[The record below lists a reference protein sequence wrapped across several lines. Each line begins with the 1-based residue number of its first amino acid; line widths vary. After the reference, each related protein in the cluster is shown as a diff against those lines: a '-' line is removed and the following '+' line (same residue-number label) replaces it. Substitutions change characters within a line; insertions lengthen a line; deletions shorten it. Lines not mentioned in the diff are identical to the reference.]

1 MEHNFNNCHNMSCKN
16 KSRKIGY
23 EKGVTDSLCIA
34 EHILNNF
41 GEHCEEWG
49 ETQDG
54 ECKGKSCS
62 DCVLR
67 HAIEAIKGQL
77 N

>member
-1 MEHNFNNCHNMSCKN
+1 MEHNFDNCHNMTCKN
-16 KSRKIGY
+16 KSQNIGFT
-23 EKGVTDSLCIA
+23 KGVNDSLQKM
-34 EHILNNF
+34 EYILNNF
-41 GEHCEEWG
+41 GDHCEEWG
-49 ETQDG
+49 TLQDG

-67 HAIEAIKGQL
+67 HAIEVVRGQL